1 MKNNQRSYP
10 RRAQEPASRR
20 EPLRGKNLAIL
31 FIALGFAVILSF
43 VFDNLIVQNISKL
56 KNLFLDEVF
65 LGITFISSEIIIFFS
80 LTSLFLWQEHK
91 RKWILPLWLTLAASA
106 IISFL
111 LKVAVQRLRPFQQ
124 DLVSIPEML
133 ASRSYEIWNFSFPSF
148 QAMLVF
154 CALPIISKEFPKIKW
169 AWIIFACLVAFSRV
183 YFGLHFLSDV
193 IVGGI
198 LGYLIGALVIRAE
211 NNKSFVKSKNS
222 KFFHSFSK

>member
-1 MKNNQRSYP
+1 MKN
-10 RRAQEPASRR
+10 
-20 EPLRGKNLAIL
+20 KNLAIL
-31 FIALGFAVILSF
+31 FIVLGFAVILSF

-124 DLVSIPEML
+124 DLVSIPEIL

-169 AWIIFACLVAFSRV
+169 AWIIFAILVAFSRV

-198 LGYLIGALVIRAE
+198 LGYLIGVLVIRLE
-211 NNKSFVKSKNS
+211 NKKSFVRRVLRR
-222 KFFHSFSK
+222 

>member
-1 MKNNQRSYP
+1 MGSNMKNNQRL
-10 RRAQEPASRR
+10 Q

-31 FIALGFAVILSF
+31 FIVLSFAVILSF
-43 VFDNLIVQNISKL
+43 VFDSLIVQNISKL

-65 LGITFISSEIIIFFS
+65 LGITFISSEIIIFFF

-91 RKWILPLWLTLAASA
+91 RKWILPLWLTLGASA

-111 LKVAVQRLRPFQQ
+111 LKISIQRLRPFQQ

-133 ASRSYEIWNFSFPSF
+133 MSKSYEIWNFSLPSF

-154 CALPIISKEFPKIKW
+154 CALPILSKEFPKIKW
-169 AWIIFACLVAFSRV
+169 AWIIFAGLVAFSRV

-198 LGYLIGALVIRAE
+198 LGYLIGVLVIRLE
-211 NNKSFVKSKNS
+211 NKKSFVRRVLRR
-222 KFFHSFSK
+222 

>member
-10 RRAQEPASRR
+10 RRAQEPASRQ

-31 FIALGFAVILSF
+31 FIVLGFAVILSF
-43 VFDNLIVQNISKL
+43 IFDNLIVQNISKL
-56 KNLFLDEVF
+56 RNLFLDEVF
-65 LGITFISSEIIIFFS
+65 LGITFISSEIIIFFF

-91 RKWILPLWLTLAASA
+91 RKWILPLWLTLGASA

-111 LKVAVQRLRPFQQ
+111 LKISIQRLRPFQQ

-133 ASRSYEIWNFSFPSF
+133 MSKSYEIWNFSFPSF

-154 CALPIISKEFPKIKW
+154 CALPILSKEFPKIKW
-169 AWIIFACLVAFSRV
+169 FWIVFACLVAFSRV

-211 NNKSFVKSKNS
+211 NNKSFVKRI
-222 KFFHSFSK
+222 FGR

>member
-10 RRAQEPASRR
+10 RRAQEPASRQ
-20 EPLRGKNLAIL
+20 EPLRGKDLAVL
-31 FIALGFAVILSF
+31 FIVLSFAFILSF

-56 KNLFLDEVF
+56 KNVFLDEVF

-91 RKWILPLWLTLAASA
+91 RKWILPLWLTLGASA
-106 IISFL
+106 IISFI
-111 LKVAVQRLRPFQQ
+111 LKIAVQRMRPFQQ
-124 DLVSIPEML
+124 NLVSIPEML
-133 ASRSYEIWNFSFPSF
+133 ASKSYEIWNFSFPSF

-169 AWIIFACLVAFSRV
+169 AWIVFAFLVAFSRV

-193 IVGGI
+193 LVGGI
-198 LGYLIGALVIRAE
+198 LGYLIGVLVIKLE
-211 NNKSFVKSKNS
+211 NKKKFVERI
-222 KFFHSFSK
+222 FGR

>member
-1 MKNNQRSYP
+1 MKN
-10 RRAQEPASRR
+10 
-20 EPLRGKNLAIL
+20 KNLAIL
-31 FIALGFAVILSF
+31 FIVLGFAVILSF

-169 AWIIFACLVAFSRV
+169 FWIVFAILVAFSRV

-193 IVGGI
+193 LVGGI
-198 LGYLIGALVIRAE
+198 LGYLIGVLVIKLEKKKKLIKRI
-211 NNKSFVKSKNS
+211 FGR
-222 KFFHSFSK
+222 